1 MKIVRE
7 KIRFHCLLVFPSVFL
22 CTVLTAPSLY
32 SLKKEETKQNLLL
45 ITIDTLRADRLSCY
59 GSENP
64 KTPHIDSLA
73 ERGVLFTRAFAHNS
87 TTLPSHTNIFL
98 GTTSNYHG
106 VHENFNFIV
115 NDKLLTLAEHLKSY
129 GYSTGAF
136 IGAYPLDSRFGL
148 SQGFD
153 VYDDDYTRTHSA
165 DPSSPERKAEAVVEN
180 ALEWLEKQYS
190 PWFLWIHCW
199 DPHIPYE
206 PPEPFK
212 TQYKENPY
220 EGEVAYVDSVLG
232 KLFNYLKDN
241 NLLDNTAVIF
251 TADHGESLGQ
261 HGEKTHGYFA
271 YNATIRI
278 PLIISIPQ
286 QKPRRIDHYV
296 SHIDLFP
303 TICDLLGL
311 EKPSLLQGI
320 SLVPALKGKKLRE
333 RPIYFESLYPY
344 YTRGWAPLK
353 GFIDQKKK
361 FIDSP
366 IPELYELERDF
377 DELKN
382 LAGREKLEKY
392 REQLEKIRSDQT
404 PLERIKAEQ
413 RIDRE
418 TREKLKSL
426 GYVSSIQ
433 VTKKEKFGPEDDVK
447 VLLPYVHK
455 TNEAWDLY
463 NDGKKEEAIK
473 ILSGILEE
481 RKDIDMVY
489 RRLADIY
496 KGTGRTEEALSTL
509 EQGLTAIPSSYET
522 FLDYVKMLINVGQ
535 YDGAIGLYQ
544 KMSFREMELDP
555 EAWNNLGIA
564 QAKKGD
570 FEGAIKAYKKGLSLD
585 DRDPKLHNNMGN
597 AYYSFGLQVKN
608 PAIFQNCFKYYKKAI
623 EIDPTYPTPYYG
635 LGQAYNKLGNVEGA
649 IYCWEKAMEADP
661 DFHQAH
667 LELAIAYLHTG
678 RNVKACEMLR
688 DYKKRYYN
696 LMSPAEKTKFDN
708 LMRNCQNE

>member
-1 MKIVRE
+1 V
-7 KIRFHCLLVFPSVFL
+7 
-22 CTVLTAPSLY
+22 
-32 SLKKEETKQNLLL
+32 
-45 ITIDTLRADRLSCY
+45 
-59 GSENP
+59 
-64 KTPHIDSLA
+64 
-73 ERGVLFTRAFAHNS
+73 
-87 TTLPSHTNIFL
+87 
-98 GTTSNYHG
+98 
-106 VHENFNFIV
+106 V
-115 NDKLLTLAEHLKSY
+115 NEKLLTLAEHLKSY

-153 VYDDDYTRTHSA
+153 VYDDDYTRTHAA
-165 DPSSPERKAEAVVEN
+165 DPTSPERKAEAVVES
-180 ALEWLEKQYS
+180 ALKWLKKQYS
-190 PWFLWIHCW
+190 PWLLWIHCW

-206 PPEPFK
+206 APEPFK
-212 TQYKENPY
+212 TQYQENPY
-220 EGEVAYVDSVLG
+220 EGEVAYVDFVLG
-232 KLFNYLKDN
+232 KLFNYLKKNSLFDS
-241 NLLDNTAVIF
+241 TTVIF
-251 TADHGESLGQ
+251 TGDHGESLGQ

-271 YNATIRI
+271 YNATIWI
-278 PLIISIPQ
+278 PLIITIPQ

-303 TICDLLGL
+303 TACDLLGL
-311 EKPSLLQGI
+311 EKPSYLQGI
-320 SLVPALKGKKLRE
+320 SLVPALKGKKLRP
-333 RPIYFESLYPY
+333 RPIYFESLYPF

-353 GFIDQKKK
+353 GFIDQQKK

-366 IPELYELERDF
+366 IPELYELEHDF

-392 REQLEKIRSDQT
+392 REQLEKIRSDQS
-404 PLERIKAEQ
+404 PLEKIKAEQ
-413 RIDRE
+413 RVDRE

-463 NDGKKEEAIK
+463 KDGKEDEGIK
-473 ILSGILEE
+473 ILSGILNE

-496 KGTGRTEEALSTL
+496 KETGRAEKALTTL

-522 FLDYVKMLINVGQ
+522 FLDYVEMLINVGQ
-535 YDGAIGLYQ
+535 YDKAISLYQ
-544 KMSFREMELDP
+544 EMSFREIEIDP

-564 QAKKGD
+564 QAKKGN
-570 FEGAIKAYKKGLSLD
+570 FEGAIKSYKKGLSLD
-585 DRDPKLHNNMGN
+585 NRDPELHNNMGN
-597 AYYSFGLQVKN
+597 AYYSFGLQTRI
-608 PAIFQNCFKYYKKAI
+608 PAIFQNCLESYKKAI

-635 LGQAYNKLGNVEGA
+635 LGQAYHKLGNVEGA
-649 IYCWEKAMEADP
+649 IYCWEKALEADP

-667 LELAIAYLHTG
+667 LDLALAYLDTG
-678 RNVKACEMLR
+678 NKIKACEMLR

-696 LMSPAEKTKFDN
+696 LMSPAERANFDN
-708 LMRNCQNE
+708 LMRNCQNK